1 MYVYNTKNMC
11 NSRIGGLL
19 ICYYAFSMTLFFVVF
34 FMEFLDCS
42 ITVVLS
48 HYASLIMLNDF
59 VSKLFLT
66 CAK

>member
-1 MYVYNTKNMC
+1 M
-11 NSRIGGLL
+11 LL
-19 ICYYAFSMTLFFVVF
+19 GVFNDIIFCCFF